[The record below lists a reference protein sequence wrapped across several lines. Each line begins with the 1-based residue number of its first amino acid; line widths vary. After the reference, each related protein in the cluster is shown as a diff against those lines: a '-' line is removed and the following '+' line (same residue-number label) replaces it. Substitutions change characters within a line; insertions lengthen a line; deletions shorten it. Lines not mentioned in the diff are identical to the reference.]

1 VSLNWRRWNTLL
13 HRDVGFVCVG
23 LTLLYA
29 LSGVA
34 VNHRR
39 DWNPNYTIEKAA
51 AQVLP
56 MAAGQVMAA
65 DVQAILRQL
74 GENRLQERFFQ
85 PDPEN
90 VWIFVDGRVVKVH
103 LPSGA
108 VAHERVAKRSFWYP
122 LNALHLNH
130 PQGVWTWVA
139 DLYAVALAFLALS
152 GLLMLRR
159 QTLRRGLVLTVAGV
173 VMPLLFIVFFV
184 E

>member
-1 VSLNWRRWNTLL
+1 VSCNWRRWNHLL
-13 HRDVGFVCVG
+13 HRDVGFACVG
-23 LTLLYA
+23 LTVLYA

-39 DWNPNYTIEKAA
+39 DWNPNYAIEKAA
-51 AQVLP
+51 AQVRP
-56 MAAGQVMAA
+56 SPSGQVAPS

-85 PDPEN
+85 PDPDN
-90 VWIFVDGRVVKVH
+90 LWIFVDGRVVKVH
-103 LPSGA
+103 LPSGR
-108 VAHERVAKRSFWYP
+108 VEHERVAKRSFWYP

-130 PQGVWTWVA
+130 PQGTWTWIA
-139 DLYAVALAFLALS
+139 DLYAVALAFLAVS

-159 QTLRRGLVLTVAGV
+159 PLLRRGLMLTAAGV
-173 VMPLLFIVFFV
+173 VVPLLFALFWL